1 MTEIT
6 RQTVTLINQRDG
18 QERYTRY
25 ALGDVVEMIRKGK
38 LKSGKL
44 IEEQTGR
51 PRVCFA
57 SAIKN
62 EKGKRWTYL
71 YNGMIL
77 LEINNLSDRKT
88 AEEIRQEAALIDYTL
103 LAFVGADGR
112 SVKLV
117 CQAAE
122 RNNWQ
127 NPEGYW
133 QSEVENF
140 NLNAYAKFH
149 YLYSTQL
156 AIRVENIAPSLRSS
170 CEMSHDEDVYFNP
183 DCAIMMVSPNDQTA
197 ERLSRTVR
205 HERRQE
211 SGVGS
216 QESGVGS
223 QESGVIP
230 GLSTEASR
238 RHEYQACKA
247 DALEECRLDKEE
259 DFVPHCLEVLA
270 QNCHESGIE
279 EAFAVKMTLFDG
291 RLNEDA
297 EYVQTVFDSQYS
309 KMLKATWPLKHVKP
323 SQLLTYKTEAFL
335 NSRYELRKNV
345 MTGVAQYRSKDSF
358 DYRFSDLTKEAM
370 NTMSIR
376 ALKAGLDSWDKDIKR
391 YVESTMIPEYD
402 PVNEWLE
409 QLPKWDGQDRV
420 TSLAERIK
428 TSNLH
433 WTEDFHKWLLSM
445 VAHWKGI
452 DRNHGNAIVPMLI
465 GQQGC
470 GKTTFCG
477 ILLPEE
483 LRDYYND
490 KIDFKN
496 ETAINL
502 GLTSFAL
509 INIDEFDMLS
519 KNQQPLLKHLISK
532 SDVKMRPPYGKAYEQ
547 RRRYASFIATT
558 NNLRPLPDD
567 KSGSRRFVCIVVEN
581 QIDTLTP
588 IDYPQLYAQLVA
600 EIARGDRYWF
610 DEDENLRIIDENRQF
625 ERVGSL
631 EKMISLTFRRADDK
645 DKSKLKSVDE
655 IVEILNNS
663 FPNFHL
669 TKGINVEVGRAL
681 NRLGY
686 LAYKTKTCQ
695 KYFIEEVN
703 RSASADS

>member
-6 RQTVTLINQRDG
+6 KQKVTLINQRDG

-25 ALGDVVEMIRKGK
+25 TLAETVEMIRSGK
-38 LKSGKL
+38 LKSGRAL
-44 IEEQTGR
+44 SETAER
-51 PRVCFA
+51 PRICFA

-62 EKGKRWTYL
+62 QGGKQWTYI

-77 LEINNLSDRKT
+77 LEINNLPDRRT

-117 CQAAE
+117 SQAAE

-133 QSEVENF
+133 QSEVEKF
-140 NLNAYAKFH
+140 NLNAYAKLH

-156 AIRVENIAPSLRSS
+156 AIRVENIAPSMRSS
-170 CEMSHDEDVYFNP
+170 CEMSHDEQVYFNP
-183 DCAIMMVSPNDQTA
+183 DCAVMIVSPDDQTA

-205 HERRQE
+205 HEM
-211 SGVGS
+211 GDDAGS
-216 QESGVGS
+216 AT
-223 QESGVIP
+223 IP

-247 DALEECRLDKEE
+247 DALEECRLDSEE
-259 DFVPHCLEVLA
+259 DFVAHCLEVLA
-270 QNCHESGIE
+270 RNCHESGIE
-279 EAFAVKMTLFDG
+279 EAFAVKMTLFDA

-309 KMLKATWPLKHVKP
+309 KTLKATWPLKHVKT

-345 MTGVAQYRSKDSF
+345 MTGVAQYRSKDSY

-391 YVESTMIPEYD
+391 YVQSTMIPEYD

-409 QLPKWDGQDRV
+409 QLPKWDGRDRV
-420 TSLAERIK
+420 TSLALRIQ
-428 TSNLH
+428 TDNQH
-433 WTEDFHKWLLSM
+433 WVSDFHKWMLSM

-465 GQQGC
+465 GAQGC
-470 GKTTFCG
+470 GKTAFCG
-477 ILLPEE
+477 IILPEE
-483 LRDYYND
+483 LRDYYID

-519 KNQQPLLKHLISK
+519 RSQQPLLKHLISK
-532 SDVKMRPPYGKAYEQ
+532 SDVKMRPPYGKADEQ

-567 KSGSRRFVCIVVEN
+567 KSGSRRFICIVVNE
-581 QIDTLTP
+581 QIDYLTP
-588 IDYPQLYAQLVA
+588 VDYPQLYAQLVA

-610 DEDENLRIIDENRQF
+610 DDDENQRIIQENRKF
-625 ERVGSL
+625 ERVGNI
-631 EKMISLTFRRADDK
+631 EKMISLTFQPADDS
-645 DKSKLKSVDE
+645 DKSSLKSVDE
-655 IVEILNNS
+655 IVEVLNKA
-663 FPNFHL
+663 FPNFHR
-669 TKGINVEVGRAL
+669 TKSINAEVGRAL
-681 NRLGY
+681 NQLGY
-686 LAYKTKTCQ
+686 KPYKTNTCQ
-695 KYFIEEVN
+695 KYFIEAIPEP
-703 RSASADS
+703 SE

>member
-6 RQTVTLINQRDG
+6 KQKVTLINQRDG

-25 ALGDVVEMIRKGK
+25 TLAETVEMIRSGK
-38 LKSGKL
+38 LKSGRAL
-44 IEEQTGR
+44 SETAER
-51 PRVCFA
+51 PRICFA

-62 EKGKRWTYL
+62 QGGQQWTYI

-77 LEINNLSDRKT
+77 LEINNLPDRRT

-117 CQAAE
+117 SQAAE

-133 QSEVENF
+133 QSEVEKF
-140 NLNAYAKFH
+140 NLNAYAKLH

-156 AIRVENIAPSLRSS
+156 AIRVENIAPSMRSS
-170 CEMSHDEDVYFNP
+170 CEMSHDEQVYFNP
-183 DCAIMMVSPNDQTA
+183 DCAVMIVSPDDQTA

-205 HERRQE
+205 HEM
-211 SGVGS
+211 GDDAGS
-216 QESGVGS
+216 AT
-223 QESGVIP
+223 IP

-247 DALEECRLDKEE
+247 DALEECRLDSEE
-259 DFVPHCLEVLA
+259 DFVAHCLEVLA
-270 QNCHESGIE
+270 RNCHESGID

-309 KMLKATWPLKHVKP
+309 KTLKATWPLKHVKT

-345 MTGVAQYRSKDSF
+345 MTGVAQYRSKDSY

-391 YVESTMIPEYD
+391 YVESTLIPEYD

-409 QLPKWDGQDRV
+409 QLPKWDGRDRV
-420 TSLAERIK
+420 TPLAQRIK
-428 TSNLH
+428 TDNPH
-433 WTEDFHKWLLSM
+433 WVSDFHKWMLSM

-465 GQQGC
+465 GTQGC
-470 GKTTFCG
+470 GKTAFCG
-477 ILLPEE
+477 IILPEE
-483 LRDYYND
+483 LRDYYID

-519 KNQQPLLKHLISK
+519 RSQQPLLKHLISK

-567 KSGSRRFVCIVVEN
+567 KSGSRRFICIVVNE
-581 QIDTLTP
+581 QIDYLTP
-588 IDYPQLYAQLVA
+588 VDYPQLYAQLVA

-610 DEDENLRIIDENRQF
+610 DDDENQRIIQENRKF
-625 ERVGSL
+625 ERVGNI
-631 EKMISLTFRRADDK
+631 EKMISLTFQPADDS
-645 DKSKLKSVDE
+645 DKSSLKSVDE
-655 IVEILNNS
+655 IVEVLNKA
-663 FPNFHL
+663 FPNFHR
-669 TKGINVEVGRAL
+669 TKSINAEVGRAL
-681 NRLGY
+681 NQLGY
-686 LAYKTKTCQ
+686 KPYKTNTCQ
-695 KYFIEEVN
+695 KYFIEAIPEP
-703 RSASADS
+703 SE